1 MKMPGDYIG
10 HYRLLSCLRQT
21 PQCQFYLVEHGEA
34 PGTLYALQLWPTIA
48 LQSRQAYIEFVEW
61 MKAAVNLRD
70 PALLPVFEGDV
81 VEDHPYLVQGSEL
94 VTRSETLTLR
104 LARKGQEPL
113 SSDLVRQVIEQVG
126 RGLVAVHG
134 LDLVHGQLAPQWVL
148 LTADGRILL
157 SGLKPPFAVPDQD
170 DPRYRP
176 PEGRISKRG
185 DQYALAMLV
194 RDMLSGAISTSQ
206 QADPG
211 LNLAA
216 LEPATDPD
224 PQRRF
229 ASVRAFLRALGC
241 EVPLVESP
249 LERWER
255 SVEAGAEDTDKRR
268 ALAEGQPS
276 AQLPLTPL
284 PEGTP
289 VPTLLASP
297 PASGGSSGPVTPALP
312 LTPTPAAPVSWS
324 GPFLPESS
332 PREGAGSLPGASE
345 EQSPTP
351 TGITMTQAAPGP
363 TKPRIIGRLPVR
375 RLFSLSPPR
384 RRQALSAAAA
394 IVLVLLLIWGGT
406 WLYDL
411 LPATA
416 ATVTIVPVRQAVVQS
431 YNFFRAQSSNF
442 ANRQVA
448 TRVLSYTTPK
458 RSKTVPGS
466 IAHANIPATYA
477 HGQLVFSSVS
487 RDIQPDE
494 PLLIHLN
501 NGLALIVVNHG
512 LISAQGSTT
521 VNAMV
526 EQAGS
531 QGNIPAHFVD
541 GLYQFVGN
549 ATRAGFTAYISNPAP
564 FTGGADA
571 YNGPEVTQQDID
583 SAQQDLKLQLR
594 QEARQQLQTQLH
606 PGEDFLSLGGD
617 VLDCS
622 AQEQAN
628 HRAGDRAANVTVTEQ
643 LTCKAVAYDAQAL
656 IQWIQQDL
664 QQRVEQRLGAHFGR
678 VGELQTAA
686 SLGLIQ
692 ASQFVVIA
700 SGQWVLQL
708 DAAGRQ
714 AVAQSIAGL
723 SQEEARALLLKRF
736 HAKTR
741 NLQLAPLWGKHL
753 PASAAAITIVGL
765 PSLPPGS

>member
-1 MKMPGDYIG
+1 MKKPGDYIG
-10 HYRLLSCLRQT
+10 RYRLLSCLRQT
-21 PQCQFYLVEHGEA
+21 PLCQFYLVEHGEA
-34 PGTLYALQLWPTIA
+34 PGTLYALQLWPTIT
-48 LQSRQAYIEFVEW
+48 LRSRQAYIEFIEW
-61 MKAAVNLRD
+61 MKAVVNLRD

-94 VTRSETLTLR
+94 VTRSEILTLR
-104 LARKGQEPL
+104 LARKSQEPL
-113 SSDLVRQVIEQVG
+113 SGDLVRQVIEQVG

-157 SGLKPPFAVPDQD
+157 SGLKPPFSVPDQD
-170 DPRYRP
+170 HPLYRP
-176 PEGRISKRG
+176 PEGQTSKRG

-194 RDMLSGAISTSQ
+194 RDMLSGPFSTSQ

-216 LEPATDPD
+216 LEPATQSD

-241 EVPLVESP
+241 EVPLAESP

-255 SVEAGAEDTDKRR
+255 PIEATPKDEDTDKRR
-268 ALAEGQPS
+268 AIAQGQPS
-276 AQLPLTPL
+276 EQLPLTPL
-284 PEGTP
+284 PEGTLA
-289 VPTLLASP
+289 PTLLA
-297 PASGGSSGPVTPALP
+297 GEEVSSSRAEPIVPALP
-312 LTPTPAAPVSWS
+312 LTPAPISW
-324 GPFLPESS
+324 PS
-332 PREGAGSLPGASE
+332 PLREGVASLPAASE
-345 EQSPTP
+345 E
-351 TGITMTQAAPGP
+351 PGP
-363 TKPRIIGRLPVR
+363 TGTTTTPVASGPAKPRIIGQLPVR
-375 RLFSLSPPR
+375 RLLSFSPHR
-384 RRQALSAAAA
+384 RRLALSAAAA

-406 WLYDL
+406 WLYGL

-416 ATVTIVPVRQAVVQS
+416 ATVTIVPVRQEVVQS
-431 YNFFRAQSSNF
+431 YNFLRAQSSNF

-466 IAHANIPATYA
+466 IAHANIPATSA

-487 RDIQPDE
+487 RDVQPGE
-494 PLLIHLN
+494 SLLIHLS
-501 NGLALIVVNHG
+501 NGLDLIVVNHG

-541 GLYQFVGN
+541 GVYQFTGS
-549 ATRAGFTAYISNPAP
+549 ATSAAFTTYISNPAP

-583 SAQQDLKLQLR
+583 SAQQDLNLQLR

-628 HRAGDRAANVTVTEQ
+628 HRAGDRAATVTVTEQ
-643 LTCKAVAYDAQAL
+643 LSCKAVAYDAQNL
-656 IQWIQQDL
+656 IHWIEQDL
-664 QQRVEQRLGAHFGR
+664 QQRVERSLGAHFGR

-692 ASQFVVIA
+692 ASQFLVIA

-723 SQEEARALLLKRF
+723 SQDEARALLLKRF

-741 NLQLAPLWGKHL
+741 DLQLAPLWGKHL
-753 PASAAAITIVGL
+753 PVSASAITIVGL